1 MSRKSKAECKQK
13 NPEIKV
19 LSYFL
24 LAVLCPKPLLS
35 NLNFEVNKTDYAW
48 RSTVEIISWL
58 VFIVYISFQVI
69 VNGTEYQPSVASQ
82 NKKFAKAAAATAVLQ
97 EMGLVP
103 RDS

>member
-1 MSRKSKAECKQK
+1 MAEYSRNNIMVSFYS
-13 NPEIKV
+13 
-19 LSYFL
+19 LHF
-24 LAVLCPKPLLS
+24 
-35 NLNFEVNKTDYAW
+35 F
-48 RSTVEIISWL
+48 
-58 VFIVYISFQVI
+58 FQVI